1 MSHVLNL
8 LNSSTDAQFDY
19 CRVSWC
25 HREADQWPVS
35 RFIILSCWSF
45 VCNLFRISTWI
56 LRWWS
61 LHLWVKEDV
70 CAKIEEIPSSSF
82 ASLVYNKMSTY
93 QQKYSRANTDE
104 ALCADTDKVCFPVMF
119 KCPHNPLKWSFS
131 SICFRNALEPF
142 SAAIV

>member
-45 VCNLFRISTWI
+45 VCNLFRISAWI

-61 LHLWVKEDV
+61 LHLRVTFVPKLKKFPRAV
-70 CAKIEEIPSSSF
+70 SRHSCIIRCQRISRNIHVQIPMR
-82 ASLVYNKMSTY
+82 L
-93 QQKYSRANTDE
+93 
-104 ALCADTDKVCFPVMF
+104 LCADTDKVCFPVMF
-119 KCPHNPLKWSFS
+119 KYSHNPLKWSFS